1 LVGWS
6 CSRPKP
12 AMHGCSI
19 ARQRIN
25 IAQAGNFE
33 YVWLDFTNMAI
44 VHSSYRP
51 KRARKRKVSPAIPQR
66 IVTIATKRATAV
78 EPQPPETQA
87 SREPKK
93 SRIVTVRN
101 PRSSRF
107 GSVPE
112 MTADEHQRRGD
123 AAEALFREI
132 AHRAREE

>member
-1 LVGWS
+1 
-6 CSRPKP
+6 
-12 AMHGCSI
+12 
-19 ARQRIN
+19 
-25 IAQAGNFE
+25 
-33 YVWLDFTNMAI
+33 MAI

-66 IVTIATKRATAV
+66 IVTIATKRGTAV
-78 EPQPPETQA
+78 EPQPPETRA
-87 SREPKK
+87 SRDLKK

-112 MTADEHQRRGD
+112 MTAEHQWRGD

-132 AHRAREE
+132 ARRAREE